1 MKKISILALV
11 VLSGIVCGRAAE
23 DQDKKAEQLA
33 TDVWKAN
40 GGDQWANVAEVR
52 FSFVV
57 EQDGKELFKADHV
70 WDVPA
75 NTDDVKW
82 KDKSGNEKHVKVN
95 LGAPGTDEDSKT
107 AYGRWVNDSYWLLA
121 PLKVRDPGVHAK
133 FDGMK
138 ESEGVNCEML
148 RLSFDK
154 VGLTPTDQYVLYV
167 DPRTKRVRAWD
178 YIPKADT
185 TVHGTWE
192 KYQDFSGIYLSKQH
206 HFKDK
211 IIRLADIQVSMAK

>member
-1 MKKISILALV
+1 MKKMSILALV
-11 VLSGIVCGRAAE
+11 IVSGISCGSAVE

-40 GGDQWANVAEVR
+40 GGEQWANVGEVR

-70 WDVPA
+70 WNVPA

-107 AYGRWVNDSYWLLA
+107 AYGRWVNDSYWLMA
-121 PLKVRDPGVHAK
+121 PLKIRDPGVHVKAE
-133 FDGMK
+133 GIK
-138 ESEGVNCEML
+138 ESEGANCETL

-154 VGLTPTDQYVLYV
+154 VGLTPTDQYVLYI
-167 DPRTKRVRAWD
+167 DPSTKRVRAWD

-185 TVHGTWE
+185 IVHGTWE
-192 KYQDFSGIYLSKQH
+192 KYQVLSGIYLSTQH